1 MKSFIVRSSRI
12 LFGLGAVFFALG
24 LYETLKTSGGSFI
37 VWLVSLIAF
46 FVIMAGFSYLFLG
59 QFQPWAVEVK
69 KEEVE

>member
-12 LFGLGAVFFALG
+12 LFGLGAFFHLG

-46 FVIMAGFSYLFLG
+46 FVIMAGISTIFS
-59 QFQPWAVEVK
+59 
-69 KEEVE
+69 